1 MSYSAPQLLAISGF
15 SQNKGL
21 QVSTVLLDRIAAL
34 QSVDTLSGKLRR
46 VVTHPSVS
54 SAVVTALRTSLP
66 GLSLTVPASYST
78 VTAPIDPTDLTES
91 IRARADLLMSKGP
104 AGFLNVL
111 GLATNAS
118 RTSREMLG
126 ALYEIDQ
133 DGFSGVAPDISSHTD
148 LLTGGI
154 TSKFGPLAA
163 GSPDNLRASGLY
175 SGGSSITKSATDIQ
189 RSINAVADSIENL
202 GTLYD
207 FQSLETFGTPYGLIV
222 NLLKQGLIKAEF
234 INSFSE
240 QGVTVNTLTTAS
252 DSVLTSILQQITGV
266 ALQKIVSGVALKV
279 PSASV
284 ILNNAAELL
293 EGSKVLSTAALNAIP
308 GSSLKD
314 LAKQLI
320 SMNVNLNSST
330 AIITA
335 LRSIRVPNTPL
346 LNDLTDPVPA
356 EDSDQLKL
364 VLPTGSGDFNS
375 ALVPEIIGTASG
387 HVHTAALTRVGIV
400 VAGISGSTEGTAIG
414 AAADALYAIYAAGG
428 TVTTEETALINAV
441 AALVANSNYTV
452 EIETTNQAAV
462 EIIDQLELELLNC
475 RRGGVDVYSSVPG
488 NTNTLL
494 ISTGLP
500 SFGADPYNTGTAD
513 MLLNMLSNDRYGE
526 AVRAVLLQGQNAQV
540 LQSIGKQT
548 IGVANVSETARR
560 ARASSGAGLT
570 DEQRENVIKDAR
582 ERGLDLDNAISNA
595 SLYGYNNRYYMSRG
609 FPSAT

>member
-54 SAVVTALRTSLP
+54 GAVVTALRTSLP

-91 IRARADLLMSKGP
+91 IRTRADLLMSKGP

-154 TSKFGPLAA
+154 TSKFGPLAT

-320 SMNVNLNSST
+320 SMNVNLNSSI

-346 LNDLTDPVPA
+346 LNDLIDPVPA
-356 EDSDQLKL
+356 EDSDQLKS

-414 AAADALYAIYAAGG
+414 AAADALYAIYAADG
-428 TVTTEETALINAV
+428 TVTTEETALIDAV

>member
-1 MSYSAPQLLAISGF
+1 
-15 SQNKGL
+15 
-21 QVSTVLLDRIAAL
+21 VSTVLLDRIAAL

-54 SAVVTALRTSLP
+54 GAVVTALRTSLP

-154 TSKFGPLAA
+154 TSKFGPLAT

-240 QGVTVNTLTTAS
+240 QGVTVNTLATAS

-356 EDSDQLKL
+356 EDSNQLKS

-414 AAADALYAIYAAGG
+414 AAADALYAIYAADG
-428 TVTTEETALINAV
+428 TVTTEETALIDAV

>member
-54 SAVVTALRTSLP
+54 GAVVTALRTSLP

-154 TSKFGPLAA
+154 TSKFGPLAT

-356 EDSDQLKL
+356 EDSDQLKS

-414 AAADALYAIYAAGG
+414 AAADALYAIYAADG
-428 TVTTEETALINAV
+428 TVTTEETALIDAV